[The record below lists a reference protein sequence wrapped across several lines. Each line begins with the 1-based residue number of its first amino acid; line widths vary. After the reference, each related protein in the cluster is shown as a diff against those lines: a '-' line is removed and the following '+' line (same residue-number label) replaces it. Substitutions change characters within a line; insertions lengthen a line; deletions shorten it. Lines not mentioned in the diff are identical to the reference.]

1 MDGELYV
8 PSWDIHADRS
18 TNLHLITR
26 LGHKSKLGV
35 LTPKHHTAYLPLLI
49 LEREIPMPAVI
60 SLEVGDLPA
69 NQDGIETFG

>member
-1 MDGELYV
+1 MNGELYI
-8 PSWDIHADRS
+8 PPWDIHADRR

-26 LGHKSKLGV
+26 LGHKSKLSV
-35 LTPKHHTAYLPLLI
+35 LAPKHHTAYLPLLI